1 MLKALIMGLVE
12 GLTEF
17 LPISSTGHL
26 ILAEQLLH
34 FNYPQAKLFEVVIQ
48 SGAIFAVCIIYLQR
62 ISHLFKGVLGKGSA
76 QDVREQR
83 QLFLS
88 LSIAFLP
95 LAILG
100 LLFHKAIKA
109 YLFHAIPV
117 ATSFI
122 IGGLI
127 ILWIER
133 RELKSPHK
141 TTKARLESIT
151 LTDAVKLGF
160 FQALALIPGT
170 SRSGATIIGGM
181 VLGLS
186 RPLATEFSFFL
197 AIPTLLLASLYELW
211 KARHDFVSS
220 DTGILLAGTLT
231 SFISAWIVIK
241 MLISWV
247 SKHNFVP
254 FAWYR
259 IAFGIVIL
267 ITHYAHIIEWQS

>member
-62 ISHLFKGVLGKGSA
+62 ISHLFKGVFGKGSV
-76 QDVREQR
+76 QEVREQR

-88 LSIAFLP
+88 LGISFLP

-100 LLFHKAIKA
+100 LLFHKVIKA

-127 ILWIER
+127 ILWVER
-133 RELKSPHK
+133 KEIKATK
-141 TTKARLESIT
+141 TRLESIT
-151 LTDAVKLGF
+151 TMDAIKLGL

-211 KARHDFVSS
+211 KARHDFVAS
-220 DTGILLAGTLT
+220 DAGILVAGTLT

-241 MLISWV
+241 VLISWV

-267 ITHYAHIIEWQS
+267 ITHYAHIIQWQS